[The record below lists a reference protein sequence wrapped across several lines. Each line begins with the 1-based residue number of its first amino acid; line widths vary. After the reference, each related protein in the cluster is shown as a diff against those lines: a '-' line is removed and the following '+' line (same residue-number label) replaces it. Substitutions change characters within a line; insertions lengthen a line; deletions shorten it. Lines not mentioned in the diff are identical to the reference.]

1 MYSRRR
7 SLIILL
13 WIVVRWLASPTLSS
27 LIISKIRKSITVLG
41 SKFEE
46 YWEKTFRQKKS
57 HEFFV
62 HLDEELE
69 FGTPFDFSAAPFE
82 SLNKH
87 LKGLMTPS
95 DTRSFDSNLLKL
107 FLIRKQWEADAQEAL
122 KVATPA
128 FSEVC
133 KHFKLRQPKKS
144 SKYHPPPTVVQN
156 GDNSYILFEY
166 QHARRFGRITKVENN
181 QYHVRRFYGKGLVG
195 EFKEYVNADTVV
207 QNHIGLFSIYGEFI
221 IRITRE
227 SQEVLIIEHHQIL
240 AHCAFFRTD
249 ECEYLVSLEYRGSHK

>member
-1 MYSRRR
+1 
-7 SLIILL
+7 
-13 WIVVRWLASPTLSS
+13 

-46 YWEKTFRQKKS
+46 YWKKTFRQKKS

-62 HLDEELE
+62 HLYEELE

-95 DTRSFDSNLLKL
+95 DTRSYDSSLLKL
-107 FLIRKQWEADAQEAL
+107 FLVRKQWEADAKEAL

-133 KHFKLRQPKKS
+133 KHLKLRQPRKS
-144 SKYHPPPTVVQN
+144 SKYHPPPTIVQN
-156 GDNSYILFEY
+156 GDNSYILFEH
-166 QHARRFGRITKVENN
+166 QNARMFGRITKIENN
-181 QYHVRRFYGKGLVG
+181 MYHVRRFYGIGLVR
-195 EFKEYVNADTVV
+195 EFKEYLKADAIVYD
-207 QNHIGLFSIYGEFI
+207 HIALFNIYGEFI
-221 IRITRE
+221 IRITKE
-227 SQEVLIIEHHQIL
+227 SQELLIIKHHQIL
-240 AHCAFFRTD
+240 AHCAFFRT
-249 ECEYLVSLEYRGSHK
+249 EMCEYLVSLEYRGSRK